1 MSNEEGKATTTA
13 GVGAMDGQPRDVDDV
28 MLRHQ
33 LTHVANLRD
42 LLHAVVPDL
51 ADGFTFDEATLVPP
65 GHFLPDWRQR
75 ESNISCKPWPG
86 RAEV

>member
-1 MSNEEGKATTTA
+1 
-13 GVGAMDGQPRDVDDV
+13 MDELPRDLDDV
-28 MLRHQ
+28 TLREQ